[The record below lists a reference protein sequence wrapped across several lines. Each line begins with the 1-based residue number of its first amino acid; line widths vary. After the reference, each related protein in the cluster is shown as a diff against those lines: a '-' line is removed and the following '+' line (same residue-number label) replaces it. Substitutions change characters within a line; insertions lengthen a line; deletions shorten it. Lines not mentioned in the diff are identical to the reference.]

1 MISQFQQYDHHDDGT
16 ITVKGLPGVKLD
28 VIHEQGSATARDI
41 ERELGLP
48 TYFEEWDILAKPQG
62 LSWRMVRFILADES
76 VTRFQGNPRLQPRK
90 MVLPKTCN
98 LEFAHRGFVVGIVS
112 TFFLDFTDYREDLK
126 HIGAE
131 IPASVEG
138 DRIIAQAQ
146 LFDSPLAEKAWEAL
160 ERGIFTH
167 VCPMILRDNREPLGT
182 GMLVEVSLATD
193 DNPGCPG
200 ARILKHWE
208 CV

>member
-1 MISQFQQYDHHDDGT
+1 M
-16 ITVKGLPGVKLD
+16 TVLTHQEAAAFLKVNEAPLRKL
-28 VIHEQGSATARDI
+28 R
-41 ERELGLP
+41 R
-48 TYFEEWDILAKPQG
+48 
-62 LSWRMVRFILADES
+62 
-76 VTRFQGNPRLQPRK
+76 
-90 MVLPKTCN
+90 
-98 LEFAHRGFVVGIVS
+98 RG
-112 TFFLDFTDYREDLK
+112 
-126 HIGAE
+126 E

-138 DRIIAQAQ
+138 DCIIAQAQ
-146 LFDSPLAEKAWEAL
+146 LFDSPLAEKAWKAL